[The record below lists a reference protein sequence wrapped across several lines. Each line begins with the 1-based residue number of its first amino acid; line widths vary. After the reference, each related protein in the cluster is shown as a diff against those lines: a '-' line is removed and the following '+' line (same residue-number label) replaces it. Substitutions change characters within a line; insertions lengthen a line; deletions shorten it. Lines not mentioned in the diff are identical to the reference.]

1 MKYKLKYILFVLAVF
16 TFAGC
21 KPNEVEDTLALSIA
35 SISASDNAADYNVQ
49 VTTTAK
55 EFSATSDSEW
65 CTATLQ
71 PTTASVKISVLKN
84 RISTSRKARIT
95 ISAGKKIA
103 IVTVNQGASVY
114 TATNR
119 DSVALLALN
128 NGSLKWNALQNM
140 ETWEGVKV
148 DYVNGV
154 RRVIE
159 LNIPQKAYMTGGV
172 SDSIKNLT
180 ELRNIDLSGINLI
193 GNLPALS
200 SLSKLLVLDL
210 KSNKLTGTIPSL
222 PILLAYLSLGQN
234 NFNGNLP
241 TQIKD
246 LTKLVVLD
254 LGLNNI
260 TGTIPIEWSVLVNL
274 KYFYLY
280 GNVLSGSIPTF
291 ITTFPKL
298 EALALDYNQLTGTI
312 PVGLGSL
319 ANLSKLTL
327 QQNKLTGAV
336 PSDLLTNPNWTNWKA
351 TVEPQQNG
359 VNLSAAPA
367 GISLLKN
374 QLVKSK
380 IRYQVYSLPDKNLF
394 IR

>member
-1 MKYKLKYILFVLAVF
+1 MNYKLKYIFFILTVFIFV
-16 TFAGC
+16 GC
-21 KPNEVEDTLALSIA
+21 KPDEVEDTLALSIA
-35 SISASDNAADYNVQ
+35 SISASDNDADYNVQ
-49 VTTTAK
+49 VTTTAR

-65 CTATLQ
+65 CIVTLQ
-71 PTTASVKISVLKN
+71 PTTSSVKISVLKN

-95 ISAGKKIA
+95 ITAGKKTA

-114 TATNR
+114 TTTNR

-128 NGSLKWNALQNM
+128 NGLLKWNALHNM

-148 DYVNGV
+148 DFINGV

-159 LNIPQKAYMTGGV
+159 LNIPQKAYLTGTV

-180 ELRNIDLSGINLI
+180 ELRYIDLSGLNIT
-193 GNLPALS
+193 GTLPALS
-200 SLSKLLVLDL
+200 SLSNLLVLDL
-210 KSNKLTGTIPSL
+210 KNNKLTGTISSL
-222 PILLAYLSLGQN
+222 PTSLVYLSLGQN
-234 NFNGNLP
+234 NFNGILP
-241 TQIKD
+241 SQIKD

-260 TGTIPIEWSVLVNL
+260 TGEIPTEWSSLVNL

-291 ITTFPKL
+291 IALFPKL

-312 PVGLGSL
+312 PVGLGNM

-327 QQNKLTGAV
+327 QQNKLTGEV
-336 PSDLLTNPNWTNWKA
+336 PADLVNNTNWITWSE
-351 TVEPQQNG
+351 TVINQQNG
-359 VNLSAAPA
+359 VVLSHSVT
-367 GISLLKN
+367 GNRILQQKTKTN
-374 QLVKSK
+374 RN
-380 IRYQVYSLPDKNLF
+380 ITVYTLPDKNVF
-394 IR
+394 CK

>member
-1 MKYKLKYILFVLAVF
+1 MNYTLKYILFILTVF
-16 TFAGC
+16 TFVGC
-21 KPNEVEDTLALSIA
+21 KPDEVEDTLALSIA

-71 PTTASVKISVLKN
+71 PTTSSVKITVLKN

-95 ISAGKKIA
+95 ITAGKKTA
-103 IVTVNQGASVY
+103 VVTVNQGASVY
-114 TATNR
+114 TDTNR
-119 DSVALLALN
+119 DSVALLTLN

-148 DYVNGV
+148 DYINGV

-159 LNIPQKAYMTGGV
+159 LNIPQKAYLTASV

-180 ELRNIDLSGINLI
+180 ELRYIDLSGLNTT

-200 SLSKLLVLDL
+200 SLSKLVVLDL
-210 KSNKLTGTIPSL
+210 KNNKLTGAIPTL
-222 PILLAYLSLGQN
+222 PTSLAYLSLGQN
-234 NFNGNLP
+234 NFNGALP
-241 TQIKD
+241 SQIKD

-254 LGLNNI
+254 LGLNDM
-260 TGTIPIEWSVLVNL
+260 TGVIPTEWSALVNL
-274 KYFYLY
+274 KYLYLY

-291 ITTFPKL
+291 ITTFSKL
-298 EALALDYNQLTGTI
+298 EALALDYNQLTGII
-312 PVGLGSL
+312 PVGLGNM

-327 QQNKLTGAV
+327 QQNKLTGEV
-336 PSDLLTNPNWTNWKA
+336 PADLVNNTNWITWSA
-351 TVEPQQNG
+351 TVINQQNG
-359 VNLSAAPA
+359 VVLIQPA
-367 GISLLKN
+367 IGN
-374 QLVKSK
+374 K
-380 IRYQVYSLPDKNLF
+380 IFHKKTKADWNKTIYSLPNKNNF
-394 IR
+394 YQY